1 MSFKRVSIFRY
12 GEIET
17 YLILAN
23 LLFKQQML
31 FKLFEKEQQ
40 PKQCQRLKFSRLPP
54 REYLTFFFFF
64 SFLKHRYI
72 IINRPIFW
80 ICCPQSFSAWCMI
93 FKNCNLIFFFQMLL
107 TAISGKREAPLYRL
121 LSLCIHT
128 LRTTSS
134 LRRRKCVSRC
144 FSLSCFFPLRK
155 WTSHCVQ
162 VVMCHKS

>member
-93 FKNCNLIFFFQMLL
+93 FKNCNLIFFFRCFLL
-107 TAISGKREAPLYRL
+107 LYLEKEKLHFIDFYLFVYILSELHL
-121 LSLCIHT
+121 LSEGEN
-128 LRTTSS
+128 
-134 LRRRKCVSRC
+134 V
-144 FSLSCFFPLRK
+144 FQDVFP
-155 WTSHCVQ
+155 
-162 VVMCHKS
+162 

>member
-17 YLILAN
+17 YLILAI

-93 FKNCNLIFFFQMLL
+93 FKNCNLIFFFRCFLL
-107 TAISGKREAPLYRL
+107 LYLEKEKLHFIDFYLFVYILSELHL
-121 LSLCIHT
+121 LSEGEN
-128 LRTTSS
+128 
-134 LRRRKCVSRC
+134 V
-144 FSLSCFFPLRK
+144 FQDVFP
-155 WTSHCVQ
+155 
-162 VVMCHKS
+162 